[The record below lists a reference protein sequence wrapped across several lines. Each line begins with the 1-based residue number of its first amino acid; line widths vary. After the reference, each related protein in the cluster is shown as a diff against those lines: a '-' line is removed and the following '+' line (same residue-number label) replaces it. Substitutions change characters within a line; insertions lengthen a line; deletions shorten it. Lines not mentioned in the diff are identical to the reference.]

1 MADIFKGGQGV
12 IYKCGQEHSK
22 NEMVI
27 LTRVWL
33 SQLQVIELN
42 STNYFHTVFSHIF
55 SYLLC
60 SMECVRCLQS
70 NGCRDMYSEHDGFK
84 QHAFHAQSMLRSWMI
99 SDTNAQ

>member
-1 MADIFKGGQGV
+1 
-12 IYKCGQEHSK
+12 
-22 NEMVI
+22 MVI

-42 STNYFHTVFSHIF
+42 STNYFHTVLSCIF

-70 NGCRDMYSEHDGFK
+70 NACRDMYLKHEYK

-99 SDTNAQ
+99 SATHAQ

>member
-1 MADIFKGGQGV
+1 MWERE
-12 IYKCGQEHSK
+12 YSLHSK

-42 STNYFHTVFSHIF
+42 STNYFHTVLSCIF
-55 SYLLC
+55 LYLLC

-70 NGCRDMYSEHDGFK
+70 NGCRDMYSKHDGYK
-84 QHAFHAQSMLRSWMI
+84 QHVFHAQSMLRSWMI
-99 SDTNAQ
+99 SVTHAQ